1 MTLSKV
7 RITLLIVILVLL
19 GQIQSG
25 DAGIFSNFRGFLLRR
40 LGLRKKLNDEIVL
53 QSFSATDSE
62 VPKTAGEIIVD
73 LTANNELLRAQV
85 LSLKT
90 FVNMQKKQLARVKR
104 EKDILQRS
112 AASQEIRLL
121 EERKIEQENIK
132 NELRSVF
139 EEEKIVMINSFEE
152 EKELIKEDYIVE
164 IKDIKLQLMEQLNK
178 KSEDYNVLLETNTV
192 QAEQIV
198 SLKKSD
204 TISVKVRLSFV
215 TCTSQLHLVNCLVTI
230 ALTQHYSIQDIAELK
245 EALRAKEIAITEL
258 NRKSAQDAANAV
270 KMNSISS
277 ESKPKK
283 LREGTLPMSTS
294 TGTGTGTSGSSS
306 KTVGGT
312 SKTAGSRGRSRPPLA
327 GSQSASQGQ
336 GQSATPS
343 PRSGL

>member
-1 MTLSKV
+1 MTLYKV

-40 LGLRKKLNDEIVL
+40 LGLRKKMNDEVVL
-53 QSFSATDSE
+53 QSFGATDSE

-90 FVNMQKKQLARVKR
+90 FVNMQKKQLARVKK
-104 EKDILQRS
+104 EKDALQRS
-112 AASQEIRLL
+112 AASQEARLL
-121 EERKIEQENIK
+121 EERKTEQENIK

-164 IKDIKLQLMEQLNK
+164 IKDIKFQLMEQLNK
-178 KSEDYNVLLETNTV
+178 KSEDLNQLLETSTE

-204 TISVKVRLSFV
+204 TESVKVRPRLASNYLQF
-215 TCTSQLHLVNCLVTI
+215 HLVYNVL
-230 ALTQHYSIQDIAELK
+230 
-245 EALRAKEIAITEL
+245 
-258 NRKSAQDAANAV
+258 
-270 KMNSISS
+270 ISH
-277 ESKPKK
+277 
-283 LREGTLPMSTS
+283 L
-294 TGTGTGTSGSSS
+294 
-306 KTVGGT
+306 
-312 SKTAGSRGRSRPPLA
+312 
-327 GSQSASQGQ
+327 
-336 GQSATPS
+336 
-343 PRSGL
+343 

>member
-90 FVNMQKKQLARVKR
+90 FINMQKKQLARVKR

-204 TISVKVRLSFV
+204 TISVKVRLSFF
-215 TCTSQLHLVNCLVTI
+215 TCTSQLHLVNSLVTK
-230 ALTQHYSIQDIAELK
+230 ALTQRNSIQDIAELK

-258 NRKSAQDAANAV
+258 NRKSVQDAANAV
-270 KMNSISS
+270 KVNSISS

-294 TGTGTGTSGSSS
+294 TGTGTSGSSS